1 MEALVELHDNIMF
14 YLVGILLGVAWIQ
27 GAIIKNFESS
37 KYPISNKYLTR
48 TLIELIWTITPA
60 LILVL
65 FAFPSFKLLY
75 LMDEVTD
82 PSLSVLAEGDNGYL
96 NYEYSEFLNS
106 EGDFVEFDSYLI
118 ASDSSSFDDTT
129 FLSSNGTS
137 TNTNR
142 EGITA
147 NNAHNRATNQ
157 CPENEWTC
165 YTAPTEHYENNISGL
180 WQNQT
185 IENVNGIYTKV
196 SHNLSQSFYN
206 CQKCNYTICIS
217 CFNS

>member
-1 MEALVELHDNIMF
+1 
-14 YLVGILLGVAWIQ
+14 
-27 GAIIKNFESS
+27 
-37 KYPISNKYLTR
+37 
-48 TLIELIWTITPA
+48 
-60 LILVL
+60 
-65 FAFPSFKLLY
+65 
-75 LMDEVTD
+75 MDEVTD

-157 CPENEWTC
+157 CPENE
-165 YTAPTEHYENNISGL
+165 
-180 WQNQT
+180 
-185 IENVNGIYTKV
+185 
-196 SHNLSQSFYN
+196 
-206 CQKCNYTICIS
+206 
-217 CFNS
+217 